1 MKHRPLRGLSYPDS
15 QACKT
20 ASTFPF
26 STGNTLP
33 AISHHGMCLFRNF
46 IVLVPNRHIV
56 SPKNIQIF
64 FLLCHFQACRLQQ
77 KFLLV
82 PVCPTL
88 HYALSHFISFS
99 LLQPKCANSF
109 CTIFC
114 FSCWY
119 CFLIWL
125 GRYHQYLLILNGN
138 SLTNIWN
145 KTVLRLNQK
154 ELANFLYPDNSHLL

>member
-33 AISHHGMCLFRNF
+33 AISHHGMCLFHNF
-46 IVLVPNRHIV
+46 IMLVPNRHIV

-99 LLQPKCANSF
+99 LLQSKCVNSF
-109 CTIFC
+109 CTIF
-114 FSCWY
+114 
-119 CFLIWL
+119 WL
-125 GRYHQYLLILNGN
+125 FFMLMLLSDLTWKIHQYLLILNGN

-145 KTVLRLNQK
+145 KTLLRLNQK
-154 ELANFLYPDNSHLL
+154 ELANFL